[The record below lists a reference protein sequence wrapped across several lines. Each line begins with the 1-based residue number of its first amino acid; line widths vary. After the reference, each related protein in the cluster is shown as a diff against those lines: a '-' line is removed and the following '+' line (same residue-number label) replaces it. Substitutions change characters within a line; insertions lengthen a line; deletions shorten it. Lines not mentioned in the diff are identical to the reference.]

1 MADHL
6 RVTPINKGDE
16 MGINFKEKMM
26 HQGISRRDFL
36 KFCGFMAATLGL
48 PMGSEKAI
56 AQALAAGTRPPIIWL
71 EFQDCTA
78 DSESFLREPT
88 LINLLFDSVSLDY
101 HETLMAPSGAMA
113 DKSRQ
118 DTVQKYQGQ
127 YICVVEGS
135 IPTGSGGVYAMI
147 GGRTA
152 LSIAQEVCT
161 NALATIAVGNCAW
174 DGGIAAAAPN
184 PTGALGVGGAIPGL
198 SPLINLPGCPMNVVN
213 LTATIVYFLT
223 NNQWPALDSQNR
235 PQFAYGQEIHE
246 HCPRH
251 DHFEAGRFVLT
262 WGDQGH
268 RNGWCLFR
276 MGCKGPRTKHNCWQ
290 VKWNGG
296 TNWPIEAG
304 HGCVGC
310 ASPNFWDQLSPF
322 YVALPDD

>member
-1 MADHL
+1 MKSD
-6 RVTPINKGDE
+6 
-16 MGINFKEKMM
+16 FKEKMEK
-26 HQGISRRDFL
+26 QGITRRDFL
-36 KFCGFMAATLGL
+36 KFCSVMAATLGL
-48 PMGSEKAI
+48 PALSGKAI
-56 AQALAAGTRPPIIWL
+56 AQALDAVARPPIIWL
-71 EFQDCTA
+71 EFQGCTA

-88 LINLLFDSVSLDY
+88 LINLLFNSVSLDY
-101 HETLMAPSGAMA
+101 HETLMAPSGTLAE
-113 DKSRQ
+113 KSRL
-118 DTVQKYQGQ
+118 DTIRNYTGQ

-147 GGRTA
+147 GGQTA
-152 LSIAQEVCT
+152 LSIAQETCT
-161 NALATIAVGNCAW
+161 KALVTIAVGNCAW
-174 DGGIAAAAPN
+174 NGGLAAAAPN
-184 PTGALGVGGAIPGL
+184 PTGAMGVGGVLPGL

-213 LTATIVYFLT
+213 LAATIVYFLT
-223 NNQWPALDSQNR
+223 NNQWPALDSQGR
-235 PQFAYGQEIHE
+235 PKFAYGQEIHE

-276 MGCKGPRTKHNCWQ
+276 MGCKGPRTSHNCWQ

-296 TNWPIEAG
+296 INWPIGAG

-310 ASPNFWDQLSPF
+310 ASPNFWDNLSPF

>member
-1 MADHL
+1 MKSD
-6 RVTPINKGDE
+6 
-16 MGINFKEKMM
+16 FKEKMEK
-26 HQGISRRDFL
+26 QGITRRDFL
-36 KFCGFMAATLGL
+36 KFCSVMAATLGL
-48 PMGSEKAI
+48 PALSGKAI
-56 AQALAAGTRPPIIWL
+56 AQALDAVARPPIIWL
-71 EFQDCTA
+71 EFQGCTA

-88 LINLLFDSVSLDY
+88 LINLLFNSVSLDY
-101 HETLMAPSGAMA
+101 HETLMAPSGTLAE
-113 DKSRQ
+113 KSRL
-118 DTVQKYQGQ
+118 DTIRNYTGQ

-147 GGRTA
+147 GGQTA
-152 LSIAQEVCT
+152 LSIAQETCT
-161 NALATIAVGNCAW
+161 KALVTIAVGNCAW
-174 DGGIAAAAPN
+174 NGGLAAAAPN
-184 PTGALGVGGAIPGL
+184 PTGAVGVSGALPGL

-223 NNQWPALDSQNR
+223 NNQWPALDSQGR
-235 PQFAYGQEIHE
+235 PKFAYGQEIHE

-276 MGCKGPRTKHNCWQ
+276 MGCKGPRTSHNCWQ

-296 TNWPIEAG
+296 INWPIGAG

-310 ASPNFWDQLSPF
+310 ASPNFWDNLSPF